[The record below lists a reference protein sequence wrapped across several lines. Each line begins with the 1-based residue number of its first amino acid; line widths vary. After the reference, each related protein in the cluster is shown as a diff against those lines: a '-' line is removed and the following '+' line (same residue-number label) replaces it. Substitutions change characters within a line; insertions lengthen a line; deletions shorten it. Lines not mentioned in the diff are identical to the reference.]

1 MIAGERRHGFDFPV
15 IVDSHH
21 IPGMD
26 DPSVPEADAAVAPVD
41 RTVRT
46 QTDAIIEDKTTM
58 KKILVRIAMS
68 LFWRFMRYLV
78 IT

>member
-1 MIAGERRHGFDFPV
+1 MIAGEHRHGFDFPV

-41 RTVRT
+41 RTVRKEGT
-46 QTDAIIEDKTTM
+46 
-58 KKILVRIAMS
+58 LV
-68 LFWRFMRYLV
+68 YLQ
-78 IT
+78 